1 MMMNRPLHHLI
12 VSTPSLFA
20 LLLLF
25 VGTNNTQLLFVESFV
40 IQAQPH
46 VVTFPSR
53 QGSNDA
59 IVTPTAIAPFR
70 QAETRL
76 GMFDPKAAIDD
87 ISRFMMESSLF
98 SSSSSTASTIATS
111 QAVGVLSV
119 STAEAAFSS
128 SHPLI
133 LSASKLLSSDPVIL
147 AEILNDMSHVALD
160 FANTL
165 FGQIFSNS
173 RTACTYSRNVIIR
186 GAAIIGR
193 LFALSADYLPDH
205 RVVPEELVFQM
216 VMLTLAWVALFRA
229 LLPWALAT
237 LVFPASTGSWAGG
250 LMGLAASPQH
260 GSSSSTITT
269 SSSSTVRDGKA
280 FSLLFQPAG
289 VTWSQFKAMS
299 AFCIDWITLE
309 PGQVVMMEDG
319 TTGEENNND
328 QHIYWLY
335 SGEMVVH
342 HNGKAVWNVT
352 RDSPKA
358 PAAGTGIL
366 GEERLLEIVDQVSKN
381 KKTYKTVLK
390 NKKKNKACE
399 ETTTC
404 DATNK
409 HVTVTAGQGPR
420 VEDPS
425 HGSNNETLT
434 NHRKTTV
441 MRIHADK
448 LKLLMQ
454 SDPDLVEAIRT
465 LVLQCMQ
472 DKLAAQQLDST
483 R

>member
-1 MMMNRPLHHLI
+1 MMNRSLHHLI
-12 VSTPSLFA
+12 TLASAA
-20 LLLLF
+20 LLLL
-25 VGTNNTQLLFVESFV
+25 VSTTNTQHLLFVESFV

-46 VVTFPSR
+46 HHVVSFKSR
-53 QGSNDA
+53 QGSSCSNDA
-59 IVTPTAIAPFR
+59 LTPTAIAPFR

-76 GMFDPKAAIDD
+76 HAILDPKAAMDS
-87 ISRFMMESSLF
+87 ISSFIMELS
-98 SSSSSTASTIATS
+98 SSSSSTIATS
-111 QAVGVLSV
+111 SHAAAGVLSL
-119 STAEAAFSS
+119 STAEAFSS

-133 LSASKLLSSDPVIL
+133 VSVSKLLSSDPVIL

-237 LVFPASTGSWAGG
+237 FVFPASTGSWGG
-250 LMGLAASPQH
+250 LMGGLAA
-260 GSSSSTITT
+260 TT
-269 SSSSTVRDGKA
+269 QQPSTVRDGKA

-299 AFCIDWITLE
+299 AFCLDWVTLE
-309 PGQVVMMEDG
+309 PGQVVMMEGD
-319 TTGEENNND
+319 EQNND
-328 QHIYWLY
+328 QQHIYWLY
-335 SGEMVVH
+335 SGEMVMH

-352 RDSPKA
+352 RNSPKA

-381 KKTYKTVLK
+381 KKTSKAVLK
-390 NKKKNKACE
+390 NKKKE
-399 ETTTC
+399 ETTTGEAA
-404 DATNK
+404 ATNNK
-409 HVTVTAGQGPR
+409 LVTVTAGQGPL
-420 VEDPS
+420 VQDS
-425 HGSNNETLT
+425 TCSGLNETVT
-434 NHRKTTV
+434 NHRKTTI

-472 DKLAAQQLDST
+472 DKLAVQLDST